1 MGPSARKL
9 AFSLPYDKSKPI
21 NSILAIAVCM
31 VPMMV
36 LIMSIY
42 GMIMK
47 SVMVGMGSEG
57 SILTAYLKTV
67 GLNIIAA
74 LPAQLLIVG
83 PVSRFLLTSSLNHRL
98 SFSRSDTNN
107 RAGCPRRLA
116 LFIRIKE
123 NHHHPDL
130 PRYSSKLY

>member
-1 MGPSARKL
+1 MGPRARKL

-47 SVMVGMGSEG
+47 SVMVGMGSKG

-83 PVSRFLLTSSLNHRL
+83 PVSRFLLTK
-98 SFSRSDTNN
+98 
-107 RAGCPRRLA
+107 
-116 LFIRIKE
+116 FIKPSPQLQPE
-123 NHHHPDL
+123 
-130 PRYSSKLY
+130 